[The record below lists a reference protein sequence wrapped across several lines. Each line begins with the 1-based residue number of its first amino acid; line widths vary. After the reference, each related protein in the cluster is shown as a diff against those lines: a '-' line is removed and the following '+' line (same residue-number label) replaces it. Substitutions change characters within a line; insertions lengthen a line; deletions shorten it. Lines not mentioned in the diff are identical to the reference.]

1 MEAGKHV
8 VPHQYT
14 TLYILYYILDRA
26 QHIMIRLAV
35 LLSLFISYA
44 VPLIL
49 TPAGPVQLIE
59 NVPARRQEGMS
70 RTIRP
75 NRSL

>member
-1 MEAGKHV
+1 
-8 VPHQYT
+8 
-14 TLYILYYILDRA
+14 
-26 QHIMIRLAV
+26 MIRLAV

-59 NVPARRQEGMS
+59 NLPVRGKKVCREPFDPIGHYKFTLEKQ
-70 RTIRP
+70 P
-75 NRSL
+75 